1 MRKHMIVRRTNGCR
15 RGSRYISLPEEL
27 VVTSAQCGDREATE
41 FLLQKYR
48 NLVRSRVRT
57 YFLVGAERDDLLQV
71 GMIGLWEAIVDY
83 QRDRDTSFARFAKMC
98 VERQMISAVKTAT
111 RHKQMPLNSSISL
124 ESSQSDDSNRR
135 SLPDIVASP
144 TTRNPEEIVL
154 SSESKRLL
162 FQCLER
168 RLSDFE
174 WRVLRA
180 YQTGKSYK
188 EMASDLE
195 CPVKSIDNALSRI
208 RRKIPRLRLDMA
220 IARDDAILQLPGVSH
235 LVAGEAG

>member
-1 MRKHMIVRRTNGCR
+1 MQVRRTNGCH
-15 RGSRYISLPEEL
+15 RGSQYVSLPEEL
-27 VVTSAQCGDREATE
+27 VVTSAQTGDRQATE

-83 QRDRDTSFARFAKMC
+83 QMDRDTSFARFAKMC

-135 SLPDIVASP
+135 PLPDIVASP
-144 TTRNPEEIVL
+144 TMRDPEEIVL
-154 SSESKRLL
+154 SSEAKRML
-162 FQCLER
+162 FECLER
-168 RLSDFE
+168 RLSEFE

-208 RRKIPRLRLDMA
+208 RRKIPRLRVDIA
-220 IARDDAILQLPGVSH
+220 IARDDGILQHIAPFSH
-235 LVAGEAG
+235 LAAGEAG